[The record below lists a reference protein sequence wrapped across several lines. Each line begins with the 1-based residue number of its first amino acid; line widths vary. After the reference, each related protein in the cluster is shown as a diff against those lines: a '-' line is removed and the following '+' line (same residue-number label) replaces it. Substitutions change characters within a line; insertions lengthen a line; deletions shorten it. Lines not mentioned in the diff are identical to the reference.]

1 MSRTTKV
8 VFSVILAL
16 ICLLIHMPSRAQILG
31 FQIDEGNKKIN
42 IPFEIY
48 NNLIVIPVVVNN
60 RLPLRFILD
69 TGVRTTILTE
79 KTFSDLLNLQYNK
92 KYTIAGIGETPLI
105 NAYVTNGVKL
115 TLPGVSGDGHAMLVL
130 EEDYLELRNYL
141 GTEVHGIMGYELF
154 SRFIVGIDYDK
165 RMLTITTPDQ
175 YKKRRRW
182 LTIPITVEDTKPYVN
197 GRISYIDAPEDT
209 IGLKLLIDTGASHG
223 LILNE
228 ETDAAIRLPEK
239 TIQTSL
245 GRGLGGRLDGKLGRL
260 QSFALGGACWEN
272 VIATFPNEGYLLDS
286 LTGNTVFRNGS
297 VGGDILSRFKIVFN
311 FPLEEIY
318 VKPGRQFKKDF
329 TYNLSGITVKAIGSN
344 LNQYEIVEV
353 RENSVAEDAGIL
365 AGDRLIAINHVETE
379 KMGLGKVIS
388 ILNAKPN
395 KKLLLE
401 ISRDGKRIRQSF
413 VLENRL

>member
-1 MSRTTKV
+1 M
-8 VFSVILAL
+8 VF
-16 ICLLIHMPSRAQILG
+16 ICLWIHLPSQGQILG
-31 FQIDEGNKKIN
+31 FQIEDNAKKIT

-48 NNLIVIPVVVNN
+48 NNLIVVPVVVNN

-79 KTFSDLLNLQYNK
+79 KTFSDLLNLEYNK

-105 NAYVTNGVKL
+105 EAYITNGVRL

-154 SRFIVGIDYDK
+154 SRFIVGVDYDK
-165 RMLTITTPDQ
+165 RVLTITTPNEF
-175 YKKRRRW
+175 KKRRKW
-182 LTIPITVEDTKPYVN
+182 LTIPISVEDTKPYVH
-197 GRISYIDAPEDT
+197 GRISYVDAPTDT

-223 LILNE
+223 LILNQ
-228 ETDAAIRLPEK
+228 ETDPAIHIPEK
-239 TIQTSL
+239 NIKTSL
-245 GRGLGGRLDGKLGRL
+245 GRGLGGRLDGKLAKL
-260 QSFALGGACWEN
+260 QSFSIGGACWED

-318 VKPGRQFKKDF
+318 VKTGRQFKKDF

-353 RENSVAEDAGIL
+353 RENSVASESGL
-365 AGDRLIAINHVETE
+365 KEGDRLISINHVDTNQME
-379 KMGLGKVIS
+379 LGKVIS
-388 ILNAKPN
+388 ILNSKPK
-395 KKLLLE
+395 KKLLIE
-401 ISRDGKRIRQSF
+401 ISRNGQRLRHSII
-413 VLENRL
+413 LENRL